1 MTNDKIPLTTL
12 SLIDDSSILYFFF
25 IISAMKAG
33 KNRRTASKY
42 LEHGQLPSGLAP
54 KNRKW
59 RNRANPFNE
68 HWPEIEQWLKI
79 SPELEAKF
87 IFEQLCEKYPETYQE
102 GQVRTLQRHIKQ
114 WKAIEGP
121 KTMC

>member
-1 MTNDKIPLTTL
+1 MTNDKIPLTTTL

-59 RNRANPFNE
+59 RTRANPFNE

-87 IFEQLCEKYPETYQE
+87 IFEQLCEKYPDQE
-102 GQVRTLQRHIKQ
+102 VLLYKMVQRFDPYFLR
-114 WKAIEGP
+114 ESLNLYL
-121 KTMC
+121 